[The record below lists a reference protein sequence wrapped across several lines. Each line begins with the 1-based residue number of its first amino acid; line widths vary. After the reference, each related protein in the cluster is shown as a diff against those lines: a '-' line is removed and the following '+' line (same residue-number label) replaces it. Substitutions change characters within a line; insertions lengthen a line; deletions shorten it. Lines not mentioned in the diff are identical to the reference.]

1 MLGFLRI
8 KVFSNKDYDIII
20 YGHEVTKLFIMQTVS
35 YCRSCYETKGFAFV

>member
-35 YCRSCYETKGFAFV
+35 YCRSCYATKGFAFV